1 MWRSL
6 LLGKTGKRFRFSQLE
21 TKEQLVW
28 LDHSQICWSMPS
40 IKLVHHTITQSLW
53 PWVFTLPT
61 WVTMPTKLLSFIT
74 NSNPSS
80 HISRDIW
87 SSCQERSSLK
97 PCNLLNFT
105 IKLSLIRTLVIHASM
120 SSILPQAFGLPSL
133 IVQPPSNLQEWMLCR
148 TLPRMLEKFL
158 INLPWNTIR
167 QDRQRLQS
175 SCARLSLVP
184 PL

>member
-1 MWRSL
+1 
-6 LLGKTGKRFRFSQLE
+6 LGKTDKRFRFSLLE
-21 TKEQLVW
+21 KKDQLVW
-28 LDHSQICWSMPS
+28 LDHSQICSNS
-40 IKLVHHTITQSLW
+40 SLIKLEHHTTIQSLW
-53 PWVFTLPT
+53 LWAFILPT

-87 SSCQERSSLK
+87 SSCQERNSLK

-105 IKLSLIRTLVIHASM
+105 IKLFLIRTLVTHASM
-120 SSILPQAFGLPSL
+120 SSILHQAFGLPSS

-158 INLPWNTIR
+158 INLPCNTIK